1 MNQNTREN
9 FFILDGTS
17 LVYRAFYAIQNLK
30 NSSGFPTNAIFGFI
44 KILQKLIRDKKPDHL
59 VIVLDAK
66 GPTFRHV
73 EYEEYKAH
81 RKPMPDELVMQLP
94 FIKEVVQAYGF
105 PLFEISGFEADDVI
119 GTLAQKAKEKFNVF
133 IVSPDKDILQLVESS
148 IEVIP
153 NPSEELILDEEG
165 VHKLYGI
172 PAKKMTDFLGLVGD
186 SSDNI
191 PGVSGIG
198 AKTATLLLNEFDS
211 LEKIFEES
219 WTQKGRIK
227 KETLVE
233 HEKIAK
239 FSKMLAT
246 IRLDVPIE
254 LPENKKPD
262 SNREKLT
269 ELFQKFEFRDL
280 LREFL
285 PMSST
290 LVWEKIKDLKKCESI
305 FKRVEK
311 ERAISFALH
320 VQDLLS
326 SKQILGLAI
335 TLSEEETYY
344 FSFLDHSQ
352 MIFNILKNP
361 DIKKAGYDLK
371 TSKQLLEAQKQTLS
385 SLSFDIMIACFLVNP
400 SLHLENIKDISAHF
414 LSLSLP
420 SASDLTEESVCLTS
434 LAIFRLKNI
443 LQEMLEKSGQKELF
457 ETIET
462 PLLEVISDMET
473 EGIPLHIPYLQ
484 AMSKELE
491 KTLNLLIK
499 DIHQL
504 SGEVFNINSPKELSR
519 ILFEKLKLPTL
530 KKTKTGFS
538 TNAEVLESLSE
549 KHEIIPKILEYRQL
563 GKLKSTYIDALPQ
576 LVNPQTGRL
585 HTTFSQTTAETGR
598 LASTNPNLQNI
609 PIRSSIGKKIRE
621 AFIAPTGTVL
631 LSADYS
637 QIELRILAHL
647 SEDPGLIQAFEKNE
661 DIHRST
667 ASAIF
672 NTPPEEVSESQRSKA
687 KAINFGIVYGMGSF
701 GLAKGLKISI
711 KEAEDFI
718 HYYYERFQSV
728 KSFIQQTL
736 KKARECGYVTTLFNR
751 RRYLPDINSPN
762 AQIRQMAE
770 RMAMNTPIQGTAADL
785 IKLAMIRIHE
795 DLKSH
800 HLKSR
805 LVLQIHDELILIV
818 PQDELSKAETVLKE
832 GMENIA
838 DLKVKLKVDIHS
850 GKNWMEL

>member
-1 MNQNTREN
+1 MNQNAREN

-59 VIVLDAK
+59 IIVLDAK
-66 GPTFRHV
+66 GPTFRHI

-94 FIKEVVQAYGF
+94 FIKEVVQAYGL

-153 NPSEELILDEEG
+153 NPSEELILNEEG

-186 SSDNI
+186 ASDNI
-191 PGVSGIG
+191 PGVQGIG
-198 AKTATLLLNEFDS
+198 PKTATLLLNEFDS

-227 KETLVE
+227 KESLIE
-233 HEKIAK
+233 HEKVAK

-262 SNREKLT
+262 LNREKLT

-280 LREFL
+280 LRECL
-285 PMSST
+285 PAST
-290 LVWEKIKDLKKCESI
+290 SFHWEKVEDSKKCESI
-305 FKRVEK
+305 FSRIEK
-311 ERAISFALH
+311 EGEVSFALH
-320 VQDLLS
+320 TQDLLS
-326 SKQILGLAI
+326 SKQILGLAM

-344 FSFLDHSQ
+344 FPLQKNSQ
-352 MIFNILKNP
+352 IIFNLLQNP
-361 DIKKAGYDLK
+361 SIKKTGYDLK
-371 TSKQLLEAQKQTLS
+371 VSRQILEAQKKSLNG
-385 SLSFDIMIACFLVNP
+385 LSFDIMIACFLVNP
-400 SLHLENIKDISAHF
+400 SLHLESLKDIAAHF
-414 LSLSLP
+414 LSLSVP
-420 SASDLTEESVCLTS
+420 SDLDLTEESVS
-434 LAIFRLKNI
+434 LISSAIFRLKNI
-443 LQEMLEKSGQKELF
+443 LKDMLIQSGQKDLF
-457 ETIET
+457 EEMEM
-462 PLLEVISDMET
+462 PLVEVISDMET

-491 KTLNLLIK
+491 KTLGLLIK
-499 DIHQL
+499 DIHEL
-504 SGEVFNINSPKELSR
+504 SGEIFNINSPKELSK

-538 TNAEVLESLSE
+538 TNAEVLDSLAE

-563 GKLKSTYIDALPQ
+563 GKLKSTYIDALPL
-576 LVNPQTGRL
+576 LVNSQTGRL

-609 PIRSSIGKKIRE
+609 PIRSSLGKKIRE
-621 AFIAPTGTVL
+621 AFVAPPKTVL

-647 SEDPGLIQAFEKNE
+647 SEDPGLIQAFERNE

-672 NTPPEEVSESQRSKA
+672 NIDPKEVSEAQRSKA

-718 HYYYERFQSV
+718 RYYYERFQNV
-728 KSFIQQTL
+728 KSFIQHTL
-736 KKARECGYVTTLFNR
+736 QKAREQGYVTTLFNR
-751 RRYLPDINSPN
+751 RRYLPDMNSPN
-762 AQIRQMAE
+762 PQLRQMAE

-795 DLKSH
+795 DLKKH
-800 HLKSR
+800 HLQSR

-818 PQDELSKAETVLKE
+818 PHDELSQAETVLKE

-838 DLKVKLKVDIHS
+838 TLKVKLKVDIHS